1 MSEETLMFQLDQLT
15 ERVDILQDQIDDQ
28 IDQIKESNYA
38 RSAYPATSHIG
49 PACPTSHLN
58 PVPIPGVHSK
68 DQLNPSVNVSPLNS
82 FGHLKP
88 QLYPASHQVL
98 IVHTTG
104 HLTV

>member
-1 MSEETLMFQLDQLT
+1 MSQLDWLT
-15 ERVDILQDQIDDQ
+15 EKVDILQDQIDDQ

-49 PACPTSHLN
+49 PAYPTSHLN
-58 PVPIPGVHSK
+58 PVPIPGVHSM
-68 DQLNPSVNVSPLNS
+68 DQFNPSVNVPPLYS

-88 QLYPASHQVL
+88 QLYPVSHQVP

-104 HLTV
+104 HLQPGIPFF